1 MSTTLR
7 TALAAGLLLCASSA
21 RAQDLGL
28 DLSDGP
34 DLRPSIAVVGI
45 GTPNDADAASKAR
58 ADKLAKALVAA
69 TRKTSWFVKV
79 VEPEE
84 CAKTLGDAYAAA
96 LSCDTADC
104 LVDLAR
110 QLGVDRV
117 LASQIEFPADGPNLK
132 LSAVDAGP
140 GESSLE
146 VVDVLSQGKPAG
158 FERSVAQAFKPLLQ
172 KLSTPLGT
180 LKVVPSEPGATV
192 EVNGRVLGTG
202 TVEKPL
208 AAGSLKVRVTA
219 PDFQPYE
226 ITFTL
231 EPKGKQTVEAGLQK
245 KLLSAAPQAGEAP
258 PVETSKPSEPS
269 TPFYERGGLY
279 LAIAGLAA
287 VGVGVAYA
295 VRANDVKSRMTD
307 ANKDGVMD
315 VTRWQRNQ
323 AIKDA
328 QLANILMGA
337 GGGVALGG
345 ALWFIFE
352 PAPGMPGKEKEP
364 GGPRPEP
371 TPVPVGVLLK
381 IGGEI

>member
-1 MSTTLR
+1 MFTTLR

-34 DLRPSIAVVGI
+34 DLRPSIAVLGI
-45 GTPNDADAASKAR
+45 GTPKDADAVSKAR
-58 ADKLAKALVAA
+58 ADKLATALVAA
-69 TRKTSWFVKV
+69 TKKTNWFVKV

-84 CAKTLGDAYAAA
+84 CAKTLGDAFPAAQA
-96 LSCDTADC
+96 CDTADC

-117 LASQIEFPADGPNLK
+117 LTSQVEFPADGPNLK

-140 GESSLE
+140 GAPSLE
-146 VVDVLSQGKPAG
+146 VVDVLAQGKSAG

-172 KLSTPLGT
+172 KFSTQVGT

-192 EVNGRVLGTG
+192 EVNGRILGTG
-202 TVEKPL
+202 TVEKPI
-208 AAGSLKVRVTA
+208 AAGALKVRVTA
-219 PDFQPYE
+219 PDFQPFE
-226 ITFTL
+226 AEVTL
-231 EPKGKQTVEAGLQK
+231 ESKGKQTVEASLQK
-245 KLLSAAPQAGEAP
+245 KLLTPPPQAGDAP
-258 PVETSKPSEPS
+258 PVEAAKPAAPG

-295 VRANDVKSRMTD
+295 VHANDVKSKMAD
-307 ANKDGVMD
+307 ADKDGVMD

-352 PAPGMPGKEKEP
+352 PAPSMPGKEKEP
-364 GGPRPEP
+364 GGPKTEP
-371 TPVPVGVLLK
+371 TPVGVLLK